1 MALKDYNQWLE
12 CTQGSLKEELEN
24 IKNNSIEIEKRFLTE
39 LSFGTAGLRGILGAG
54 TSRMNVHTVGAAT
67 QAFAEVVAEQGKG
80 KTVAIACDS
89 RINSMLFAKTAAQV
103 FAANGIKAWI
113 FDRIMPTPTLS
124 FAVRQ
129 LGCSAGVMITASH
142 NPAEYNGYKA
152 YGEDGGQLTPDKAD
166 KIGKRMW
173 ALDCFRDVK
182 SVSFEDGK
190 ASGLIQTVPED
201 VVDAYIASVSKLGA
215 DSARELNAKLP
226 FVYTPLNGAGLECVC
241 RVLREKGFDSM
252 HIVEQQ
258 AAPDGNFPTCPYPNP
273 EIPEAMAAGIAL
285 CKDVGAKMLIAT
297 DPDSDRLGVWSAQAG
312 GEGRLLNG
320 NEIAA
325 LLLDYICSGRVR
337 SKTMPNKPVAVKSV
351 VSSEFA
357 DKIAQSYGVEMRTVL
372 TGFKYTAQVIAQL
385 EQEGRADDFIFGFE
399 ESHGYLSGTHVRD
412 KDGVNAALLICELA
426 AKLWENEK
434 TLADHLEE
442 LYQKHGRMFSRVVT
456 KKFDGVHPMKDMNE
470 AMDRLRKN
478 SPAEFMG
485 EKVTESTDFLSGV
498 TVKAD
503 GTVSV
508 ADCEKT
514 NMLRWRIGEDTR
526 MIVRPSGT
534 EPKMK
539 IYFDITA
546 PNLSQAADKADA
558 FTKSLFAML

>member
-12 CTQGSLKEELEN
+12 RTQGGLKEELEN
-24 IKNNSIEIEKRFLTE
+24 IKNNSIEIEKRFVTE

-54 TSRMNVHTVGAAT
+54 TSRMNIHTVGAAT
-67 QAFAEVVAEQGKG
+67 QAFAEVVAEQGNG
-80 KTVAIACDS
+80 KPVVIACDS

-124 FAVRQ
+124 FAVRY

-152 YGEDGGQLTPDKAD
+152 YDEDGGQLTPDKAD

-173 ALDCFRDVK
+173 ELNCFDDVK
-182 SVSFEDGK
+182 VVPFEEGK
-190 ASGLIQTVPED
+190 ALGLIQTVPED
-201 VVDAYIASVSKLGA
+201 VVDAYIANVCSLGA
-215 DSARELNAKLP
+215 SGTHELNAKLP

-241 RVLREKGFDSM
+241 RVLREKGFDGM
-252 HIVEQQ
+252 QIVEQQ

-273 EIPEAMAAGIAL
+273 EIPEAMAAGVAL
-285 CKDVGAKMLIAT
+285 CKEVGAKMLIAT
-297 DPDSDRLGVWSAQAG
+297 DPDSDRLGVWSAQAN

-320 NEIAA
+320 NEIGA
-325 LLLDYICSGRVR
+325 LLLDYICSERVR
-337 SKTMPNKPVAVKSV
+337 SKTMPNAPVAVKSV
-351 VSSEFA
+351 VSSELA
-357 DKIAQSYGVEMRTVL
+357 DAVAQSYGVEMRTVL

-385 EQEGRADDFIFGFE
+385 EQEGRADDFVFGFE

-426 AKLWENEK
+426 ARLWEDKK
-434 TLADHLEE
+434 TLADHLDE
-442 LYQKHGRMFSRVVT
+442 LYKKYGRMCSVVVT

-470 AMDRLRKN
+470 AMEGLRKN
-478 SPAEFMG
+478 SPAEFCG
-485 EKVTESTDFLSGV
+485 NKVTEFTDFLRGV
-498 TVKAD
+498 TVNAD
-503 GTVSV
+503 GSEGA

-514 NMLRWRIGEDTR
+514 NMLRWRLGKGARI
-526 MIVRPSGT
+526 IVRPSGT

-539 IYFDITA
+539 IYLDIA
-546 PNLSQAADKADA
+546 AADFEQAETQADA
-558 FTKSLFAML
+558 ISKLLVEML